1 MRSGSRSLVLALL
14 GLALTATAAD
24 DKKIQVGFGLRPCR
38 EICYKKASDS
48 GSDRVHECDDLP
60 SCGNLYRYK
69 DYVRGPAATAT
80 ATATTAA
87 SRVPEPTMPAPEPI
101 PTSIFVTPSTP
112 ATPTATATAT
122 APAQT
127 AFPWRCRGHW
137 PIQRPCRTPA
147 RASARPTKACFLTTS
162 TPETV
167 TTAETITT
175 PECPLPTAAT
185 MTTTTM
191 TTTTNKTTTTRRCK
205 PWGFRGYDPRSS
217 CGAPEASAASF
228 ASAASLASS
237 ASSS

>member
-1 MRSGSRSLVLALL
+1 MRSGSLVLALL
-14 GLALTATAAD
+14 GLAVTATAD
-24 DKKIQVGFGLRPCR
+24 DKNIQVGFGLRPCR
-38 EICYKKASDS
+38 EICYKKASGS
-48 GSDRVHECDDLP
+48 GRVHECDDLP

-87 SRVPEPTMPAPEPI
+87 SRVPEPTPAPEPI
-101 PTSIFVTPSTP
+101 PPTSISVTPSTP
-112 ATPTATATAT
+112 ATPTA
-122 APAQT
+122 PAQP

-147 RASARPTKACFLTTS
+147 SASARPTKACFLTTS

-175 PECPLPTAAT
+175 PECPMPTT
-185 MTTTTM
+185 
-191 TTTTNKTTTTRRCK
+191 TTTTNETTTTRRCK

-217 CGAPEASAASF
+217 CGAPEASA
-228 ASAASLASS
+228 
-237 ASSS
+237 SSS